1 MRTGSVVS
9 LVRFLVFLLTLDTL
23 CNQRKPF
30 KSGSVLL
37 RIYLLRQVNYKFT
50 CLDVDGEDGNG
61 LQLQKIG
68 SNSTLLNG
76 LADWFAEMTGYSDV
90 RVKNIE
96 RCLPLALV
104 ATFIA

>member
-23 CNQRKPF
+23 YNQRKPF

-37 RIYLLRQVNYKFT
+37 KIYLLRQVNYKFT

-68 SNSTLLNG
+68 SNSTSLNG
-76 LADWFAEMTGYSDV
+76 LAEITVYSDV

-96 RCLPLALV
+96 KCLPLALV